1 MIRRALSSRDLGLI
15 AYTTR
20 PPAAL
25 HSSTPPDEYLMP
37 EIAFYAQAATDTAT
51 ALGANTVAGLTAT
64 DATARLAEHGANVLD
79 VAQRRSSLA
88 ILMHQFRS
96 LIVLLLLVAASIAF
110 AMGDRTESI
119 AILAVIV
126 LNALIGFGTEWNAAR
141 ALDSLRSQAV
151 PVARVRRDGAEL
163 EIPSSEVVPGDLV
176 LLNAGD
182 RVPADA
188 RVVEAIELQV
198 DESSLTG
205 ESLAVLKMTE
215 PVADAAVALGD
226 RVSMVHMGTTV
237 TAGRGTALVT
247 TTGMATEIG
256 HIGTMLG
263 DVTERT
269 TPLEKK
275 LSELNRAILL
285 IVLVLCA
292 TIVFAGVLRGN
303 EMLRMVEVGVSLAIA
318 AVPEGLLAVTTMTL
332 AVGMQRMARMRALV
346 RRLPAVEALG
356 STTVICTDKTGTLT
370 RNEMTVRVLLAAD
383 QQVDISGSGYSA
395 DGELRNGDRV
405 IDRASRTAPDDPVA
419 LAIRIGALCNDATV
433 TRNGAEVKVL
443 GDPTEVALI
452 VLAEKAGLNHAAL
465 EGAFPRTTELPFDSE
480 TKRMLTLHRTADK
493 SRVVYAKG
501 APSAMLDASAWV
513 LGATGREPMT
523 DATRT
528 LWRERNDAL
537 ASKALRVLGL
547 AFRPLTDADGEDIGT
562 LAHDMTL
569 VGLVGM
575 IDPLSDG
582 VKATMDTCRTAGI
595 RVVMITGDQLATA
608 TEIAHQLGLDVGIGG
623 AAMRVVHAKEL
634 TGLDDGGWQ
643 KICADT
649 SVFARVTPEHKLQIV
664 AALQKHG
671 DVVAMTGDGVND
683 APALKTADIGIA
695 MGIRGTDVAKDAA
708 DIVITD
714 DNFATIVGAVEQGR
728 VIVSNILRF
737 IHYLF
742 ACNFAEIVTVFTAIM
757 LGWPL
762 PIAVLQI
769 LWLNLVT
776 DLFPALALAM
786 EPAGD
791 DVMLRPP
798 RDPRAP
804 LMTRSFAWLIAWQG
818 LLLAACTLVAFRVAL
833 LWYGESGA
841 GLTHAVTIA
850 FMTLAMVQIAH
861 TLNARSRTRSF
872 LDRRLFTN
880 RWLLGAIGFS
890 VLVQLASVEVQ
901 FLRMVLNTVPL
912 SWQDWGLILSCTA
925 VPLIVVEIV
934 KFFARQTDRR
944 H

>member
-1 MIRRALSSRDLGLI
+1 MPDTAFHAHDI
-15 AYTTR
+15 A
-20 PPAAL
+20 
-25 HSSTPPDEYLMP
+25 
-37 EIAFYAQAATDTAT
+37 EIAQG
-51 ALGANTVAGLTAT
+51 LGANTAAGLTAG
-64 DATARLAEHGANVLD
+64 DATARLAKHGANVLD
-79 VAQRRSSLA
+79 VAQRRSWLA
-88 ILMHQFRS
+88 ILIHQFRS
-96 LIVLLLLVAASIAF
+96 LIVLLLLVAAAIAL
-110 AMGDRTESI
+110 AMGDRSESI
-119 AILAVIV
+119 AILVVIV
-126 LNALIGFGTEWNAAR
+126 LNALIGFGTESKAAR
-141 ALDSLRSQAV
+141 ALDSLRSQAI

-163 EIPSSEVVPGDLV
+163 QIPARDVVPGDLV

-188 RVVEAIELQV
+188 RVVESIELQV

-205 ESLAVLKMTE
+205 ESLAVLKTTD

-226 RVSMVHMGTTV
+226 RSSMVHMGTTV

-263 DVTERT
+263 DVSDRT

-275 LSELNRAILL
+275 LAELNRAILL
-285 IVLVLCA
+285 IVLVLCGV
-292 TIVFAGVLRGN
+292 IVFAGVLRGN
-303 EMLRMVEVGVSLAIA
+303 EILRMVEVGVSLAIA

-383 QQVDISGSGYSA
+383 QQIEVSGSGYA
-395 DGELRNGDRV
+395 IDGELRNGDRV
-405 IDRASRTAPDDPVA
+405 IERASPMAPDDPVA

-433 TRNGAEVKVL
+433 TRDGADVKVL

-452 VLAEKAGLNHAAL
+452 VLAEKAGINHADL
-465 EGAFPRTTELPFDSE
+465 EAAFPRTAELPFNSG
-480 TKRMLTLHRTADK
+480 TKRMLTLHRTTDN

-513 LGATGREPMT
+513 LGAKGREPMS
-523 DATRT
+523 DATRA

-547 AFRPLTDADGEDIGT
+547 AFRPLTDADGEDIST
-562 LAHDMTL
+562 FAHDMTF
-569 VGLVGM
+569 VGLAGM

-582 VKATMDTCRTAGI
+582 VKATIDSCRSAGI

-608 TEIAHQLGLDVGIGG
+608 TEIAHQLGLDVGVDG

-643 KICADT
+643 KIVADT

-664 AALQKHG
+664 GALQKQG
-671 DVVAMTGDGVND
+671 AVVAMTGDGVND

-742 ACNFAEIVTVFTAIM
+742 ACNFAEIITVFAAIM

-769 LWLNLVT
+769 LWLNMVT

-798 RDPRAP
+798 RDPQAP
-804 LMTRSFAWLIAWQG
+804 LMTRSFAWLITWQG
-818 LLLAACTLVAFRVAL
+818 ALLAACTLVAFRVGL
-833 LWYGESGA
+833 RWYGYTGA

-850 FMTLAMVQIAH
+850 FMTLSMVQIAH
-861 TLNARSRTRSF
+861 TLNARSRTKS
-872 LDRRLFTN
+872 LFNSGLLTN
-880 RWLLGAIGFS
+880 RWLLAAIGFS
-890 VLVQLASVEVQ
+890 VLVQLMAVQ
-901 FLRMVLNTVPL
+901 VPVLRMVLNTVPL
-912 SWQDWGLILSCTA
+912 SWPDWELMLACTVA
-925 VPLIVVEIV
+925 PLIVVELV
-934 KFFARQTDRR
+934 KLIARQSARVQ
-944 H
+944 

>member
-1 MIRRALSSRDLGLI
+1 MPDTAFHPQDI
-15 AYTTR
+15 A
-20 PPAAL
+20 
-25 HSSTPPDEYLMP
+25 
-37 EIAFYAQAATDTAT
+37 EIAQG
-51 ALGANTVAGLTAT
+51 LGANSAAGLASG
-64 DATARLAEHGANVLD
+64 DATARLAKHGANVLD
-79 VAQRRSSLA
+79 VVKRRSWLA
-88 ILMHQFRS
+88 ILIHQFRS
-96 LIVLLLLVAASIAF
+96 LIVLLLLVAAAIAL
-110 AMGDRTESI
+110 AMGDRSESV
-119 AILAVIV
+119 AILVVIV
-126 LNALIGFGTEWNAAR
+126 LNALIGFGTESKAAR
-141 ALDSLRSQAV
+141 ALDSLRSQAI

-163 EIPSSEVVPGDLV
+163 QIPARDVVPGDLV

-188 RVVEAIELQV
+188 RVVESIELQV

-205 ESLAVLKMTE
+205 ESLAVLKTTE

-226 RVSMVHMGTTV
+226 RSSMVHMGTTV

-263 DVTERT
+263 DVTDRT

-275 LSELNRAILL
+275 LAELNRAILL
-285 IVLVLCA
+285 IVLVLCGV
-292 TIVFAGVLRGN
+292 IVFAGVLRGN
-303 EMLRMVEVGVSLAIA
+303 EILRMVEVGVSLAIA

-370 RNEMTVRVLLAAD
+370 RNEMTVRVLLAAE
-383 QQVDISGSGYSA
+383 QQVEVGGSGYA
-395 DGELRNGDRV
+395 IDGELRNGDRV
-405 IDRASRTAPDDPVA
+405 IDRSSFTAPDDPVP

-433 TRNGAEVKVL
+433 TRNGADVKVL

-452 VLAEKAGLNHAAL
+452 VLAEKAGLNHAEL
-465 EGAFPRTTELPFDSE
+465 EAAFPRTAELPFNSG
-480 TKRMLTLHRTADK
+480 TKRMLTLHRTTDN

-513 LGATGREPMT
+513 LGAKGREPMS
-523 DATRT
+523 DASRT

-547 AFRPLTDADGEDIGT
+547 AFRPLTDADGEDMAT
-562 LAHDMTL
+562 FAHDMTF
-569 VGLVGM
+569 VGLAGM

-582 VKATMDTCRTAGI
+582 VKATIDSCRSAGI
-595 RVVMITGDQLATA
+595 RVVMITGDQMATA
-608 TEIAHQLGLDVGIGG
+608 TEIAHQLGLDVGVGG

-643 KICADT
+643 KIVADT

-664 AALQKHG
+664 GALQKQG
-671 DVVAMTGDGVND
+671 AVVAMTGDGVND

-742 ACNFAEIVTVFTAIM
+742 ACNFAEIITVFAAIM

-769 LWLNLVT
+769 LWLNMVT
-776 DLFPALALAM
+776 NLFPALALAM

-798 RDPRAP
+798 RDPQAP

-818 LLLAACTLVAFRVAL
+818 VLLAACTLVAFRVGL
-833 LWYGESGA
+833 RWYGDTGA

-850 FMTLAMVQIAH
+850 FMTLSMVQIAH
-861 TLNARSRTRSF
+861 TLNARSRTKS
-872 LDRRLFTN
+872 LFNRGLLTN
-880 RWLLGAIGFS
+880 RWLLAAIGFS
-890 VLVQLASVEVQ
+890 VLVQLMAVQ
-901 FLRMVLNTVPL
+901 VPFLRMVLNTVPL
-912 SWQDWGLILSCTA
+912 SWQDWGLMLACTA
-925 VPLIVVEIV
+925 APLIVVELV
-934 KFFARQTDRR
+934 KLIARQSAGKQ
-944 H
+944 